1 MPLIRDFCLPQGEF
15 LLVFTLVSESNGFS
29 VATVN
34 VNGVRAAV
42 KVRSEENAG
51 LLGWLEQ
58 SPAEYICLQ
67 EVRATEAEARKA
79 LAPAFESGW
88 TFVLAP
94 AAQKGRSGVG
104 ILSRHEPDELRIG
117 YGDPQFAESGRYIE
131 ADFGTLT
138 LASLYLPSGEA
149 ETERQVEKD
158 QFLASFGEY
167 VKPLAHAR
175 RDVLIC
181 GDWNIAHTELDIKNW
196 KGNLGSSGF
205 LPHERAWLDG
215 VFAEGSGWT
224 DVQRS
229 FHPGEA
235 GPYSWWSY
243 RGQAFDNDAGWRI
256 DYHVANTALAAKAA
270 KAATHRAARYDMRW
284 SDHAPVVVEYTA

>member
-1 MPLIRDFCLPQGEF
+1 MPLNRIFCFRRVDF
-15 LLVFTLVSESNGFS
+15 LLLFPFVPESNGLS

-42 KVRSEENAG
+42 KARSEENTG
-51 LLGWLEQ
+51 LLGWLGE

-67 EVRATEAEARKA
+67 EVRATEAEARAA
-79 LAPAFESGW
+79 LAPVLADGW
-88 TFVLAP
+88 KLALAP
-94 AAQKGRSGVG
+94 AAQKGRSGVA
-104 ILSRHEPDELRIG
+104 ILSRREPDAVRIG
-117 YGDPQFAESGRYIE
+117 FGDPQFADSGRYIE
-131 ADFGTLT
+131 ADFGTFT

-158 QFLASFGEY
+158 QFLKTFGEY
-167 VKPLAHAR
+167 LKPLARKR

-196 KGNLGSSGF
+196 KGNLKASGF
-205 LPHERAWLDG
+205 LPHERAWLSE
-215 VFAEGSGWT
+215 VFGEGSDWT

-235 GPYSWWSY
+235 GPYSWWSF
-243 RGQAFDNDAGWRI
+243 RGQAFDNDSGWRI
-256 DYHVANTALAAKAA
+256 DYHVANKQLAK
-270 KAATHRAARYDMRW
+270 RAARVVTQRAERYDLRW
-284 SDHAPVVVEYTA
+284 SDHAPVIVEYTA